1 MGFVN
6 MRNLSTGVVESLP
19 EHYLRHPRLKFEST
33 DDPVGCTDCV
43 LPEPEPQAFTLEV
56 ELEPEVTPATVFKKS
71 TTRSKED

>member
-1 MGFVN
+1 

-19 EHYLRHPRLKFEST
+19 ERYLRHPVLKFERT

-43 LPEPEPQAFTLEV
+43 LPEPQPQPITLEV
-56 ELEPEVTPATVFKKS
+56 ALEPEVTPATVYKKS